1 MQALEAMSKHL
12 KVAQSRLAKGEML
25 NELQKEAIR
34 FLHEKDCIKEE
45 DLPDEY
51 RDAIHKINMTG
62 IGVCSRCRN
71 SSGCLSC
78 DAFKCIRYYMRKEH
92 KKTGKPIDAKYQ

>member
-1 MQALEAMSKHL
+1 M
-12 KVAQSRLAKGEML
+12 
-25 NELQKEAIR
+25 R
-34 FLHEKDCIKEE
+34 FWYEILHEKDCLKEE

-51 RDAIHKINMTG
+51 RDAIHKISKSG

-78 DAFKCIRYYMRKEH
+78 DAFKCIRYCMRKQH
-92 KKTGKPIDAKYQ
+92 KKTAKPMPSINDWAMML

>member
-1 MQALEAMSKHL
+1 MQKHL
-12 KVAQSRLAKGEML
+12 KIAKSRLDKGQEL

-34 FLHEKDCIKEE
+34 FLHEKDCLKEE
-45 DLPDEY
+45 ELPDEY
-51 RDAIHKINMTG
+51 HAAIHKINMSG

-78 DAFKCIRYYMRKEH
+78 DAFKCTRYWMRREH
-92 KKTGKPIDAKYQ
+92 KRTGKVIDAKYQ